1 MRFQRETA
9 RVAGNG
15 LVRALLSTAGMDVC
29 MSESAIRARPDR
41 GRAVRLVT
49 SLLAGFALSLIATA
63 VISAQTLVGEIDFH
77 AFYESAQAWR
87 LGNDLY
93 ATGVEYPNLNP
104 PHFVVAFA
112 VFTWFSEHVAITVFM
127 AINLAATLVA
137 GAIVWRELHLP
148 RSFVPLTIGI
158 AATGLSTGML
168 FGLEEGHPIGL
179 FALCVTAAWASH
191 RQGRLA
197 LTGVLLGLLVSVKP
211 FFGCILLVSLVGRE
225 WRVILWAVAAG
236 SAAAIAGALLAG
248 PSSVLRWIE
257 TGRQVYWFYHPLN
270 ASLAGLL
277 SRSGMGWLPWA
288 MLTIALLAGTVA
300 ALRRSAS
307 IDASWLAAGLASLLV
322 SPLGWAYYLPLLAGP
337 LAAVAIRRPVL
348 IVAGLGFIWPVPVI
362 MTLTSGEGLAAAT
375 VCSITTWSLIAMWGT
390 SVHTMV
396 AARSAEAAS

>member
-1 MRFQRETA
+1 MA
-9 RVAGNG
+9 WVGGNV
-15 LVRALLSTAGMDVC
+15 LVRALLRTVRMDVR
-29 MSESAIRARPDR
+29 MPKSAERSNRS
-41 GRAVRLVT
+41 RAVRLGM

-63 VISAQTLVGEIDFH
+63 VISAQTLVSEIDFH
-77 AFYESAQAWR
+77 AFYASAQAWR
-87 LGNDLY
+87 AGNDLY
-93 ATGVEYPNLNP
+93 ATGSEYPNLNP
-104 PHFVVAFA
+104 PHFIVAFT
-112 VFTWFSEHVAITVFM
+112 VFTWFSEHVAIAVWM
-127 AINLAATLVA
+127 ALNLAAAL
-137 GAIVWRELHLP
+137 GAAALVWRELKLP

-158 AATGLSTGML
+158 AAAGLSTGVL
-168 FGLEEGHPIGL
+168 FGVEEGHPVGL

-197 LTGVLLGLLVSVKP
+197 PTGLLMGLLVSVKP
-211 FFGCILLVSLVGRE
+211 FFGCILLVSLVRRE
-225 WRVILWAVAAG
+225 WRVIAWAITAA
-236 SAAAIAGALLAG
+236 STAALAGALLAG

-257 TGRQVYWFYHPLN
+257 TGRQVHWFYHPLN

-288 MLTIALLAGTVA
+288 MLTIALLAATVA

-337 LAAVAIRRPVL
+337 LAAVAICRPLL
-348 IVAGLGFIWPVPVI
+348 IIAGLGFVWPVPVI

-396 AARSAEAAS
+396 AERPAEAPS